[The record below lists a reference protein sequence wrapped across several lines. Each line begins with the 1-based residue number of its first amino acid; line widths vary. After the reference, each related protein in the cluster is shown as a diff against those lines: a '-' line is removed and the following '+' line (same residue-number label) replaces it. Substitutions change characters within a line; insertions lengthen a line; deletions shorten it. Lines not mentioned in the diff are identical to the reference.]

1 MLLIGRFAYITTG
14 MKVLILGG
22 TGLIS
27 AGIVKHLLI
36 RGADVTVMN
45 RGKRENTLPIA
56 AKCIVGDR
64 NKLEEYQRFFTT
76 DPFDVV
82 IDMIGFNPDQA
93 EAAVRAFGGNCK
105 QFIFCSTVCT
115 YGVKIPAHVFID
127 ETFPQE
133 PISGYGK
140 NKVACEQILI
150 AAEGAGKF
158 KTTIIRPSHTYG
170 PGNAMIDN
178 LEGDPVTW
186 DRVERGKPVI
196 CAGDGLGVW
205 VSTHRDDVGKLFAY
219 ACLNPKTYSQA
230 YNATRDIHITWR
242 DYYQQVSAA
251 LGKQA
256 RVIFLPAEW
265 IAKQDPK
272 RFGLLHEITAF
283 HGAYDSSKAKRDVPE
298 FKCEI
303 DLVQGAKQTFDDIRR
318 RNAWK
323 ESTGDIIYQS
333 MVDRAIAFG
342 IDPVV
347 V

>member
-1 MLLIGRFAYITTG
+1 MSRFAYMTTG

-27 AGIVKHLLI
+27 AGIVKHLLV

-56 AKCIVGDR
+56 VKSIVGDR
-64 NKLEEYQRFFTT
+64 DRLEEYDRFFRT

-82 IDMIGFNPDQA
+82 IDMICFKPEQA
-93 EAAVRAFGGNCK
+93 EGAIRAFGGRCK

-115 YGVKIPAHVFID
+115 YGIKIPPNVFID
-127 ETFPQE
+127 ENFPQE

-140 NKVACEQILI
+140 NKVACEKLYM
-150 AAEGAGKF
+150 AAESDGKF
-158 KTTIIRPSHTYG
+158 MTTIIRPSHTYG

-186 DRVERGKPVI
+186 DRVERGKPVL
-196 CAGDGLGVW
+196 CAGDGLGLW

-219 ACLNPKTYSQA
+219 ACLNPKTYSQS
-230 YNATRDIHITWR
+230 YNATRDIHMTWR

-251 LGKQA
+251 LGKRA
-256 RVIFLPAEW
+256 RVFFMPADW
-265 IAKQDPK
+265 IAKHDIK
-272 RFGLLHEITAF
+272 RFGLLHEITAY

-298 FKCEI
+298 FQCEI
-303 DLVQGAKQTFDDIRR
+303 DLVKGARQTFDDVLRR
-318 RNAWK
+318 DAWK
-323 ESTGDIIYQS
+323 DSSGDTMYQAMIDQATS
-333 MVDRAIAFG
+333 FG
-342 IDPVV
+342 FEPVTV
-347 V
+347 